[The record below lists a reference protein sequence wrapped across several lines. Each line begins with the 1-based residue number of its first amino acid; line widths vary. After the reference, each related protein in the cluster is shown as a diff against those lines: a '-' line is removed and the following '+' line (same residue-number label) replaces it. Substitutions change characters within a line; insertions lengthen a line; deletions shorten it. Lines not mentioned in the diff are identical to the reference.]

1 MIILQGRASGA
12 ALLCDGLLLFSE
24 FRRTFSRLL
33 FEHTVKI
40 GDVGKSAPVADFFHG
55 KITLPQKPL
64 RMVQADILKIPPDR
78 GPGFLFVKGKQIA
91 AGIPDLFGDLI
102 DIQGVGIMVFQI
114 GVDEMDDFLFPF
126 SGV

>member
-1 MIILQGRASGA
+1 MLQYLPVTGS
-12 ALLCDGLLLFSE
+12 CFFSE
-24 FRRTFSRLL
+24 SRWTFSRLL

-40 GDVGKSAPVADFFHG
+40 GDVGKSAPVADFVHG

-78 GPGFLFVKGKQIA
+78 GPGFLFVKRKQIA

-114 GVDEMDDFLFPF
+114 GVDEMDDFFFPF